1 MVVCARTGSGKTLS
15 YLIPV
20 VEKLYR
26 ERWSQ
31 IDGLGA
37 LVLVPTRELGIHIY
51 ETLRSFGVFHDFSAG
66 LVIGGK
72 DFKKEKEIIRNMN
85 ILICTPGR
93 LLQHMDE
100 TALFNGDNLQVL
112 VLDEVDRLLDMGFKD
127 SLDQIMNNLPSDV

>member
-20 VEKLYR
+20 VEKLYN
-26 ERWSQ
+26 ERWTQ
-31 IDGLGA
+31 EDGLGA
-37 LVLVPTRELGIHIY
+37 LILVPTRELGIQAY
-51 ETLRSFGVFHDFSAG
+51 EVLRSFGGFHDLSAG

-72 DFKKEKEIIRNMN
+72 DLEKEKEIIRIMN

-100 TALFNGDNLQVL
+100 TYLFNGDNL
-112 VLDEVDRLLDMGFKD
+112 
-127 SLDQIMNNLPSDV
+127 